1 LKRSVLFTSV
11 LAVLFAFPA
20 MADDPPA
27 GVVMALSGS
36 TTPPIAAMAEIPSGT
51 PVQLAPGAELTFLH
65 YGKCK
70 LVTVAGGSLTV
81 TRTDFTTDGK
91 IVGEKDGPC
100 PRMHQLRGNTSG
112 MVSGGLVMRGVTA
125 APRWPLN
132 RELVFAG
139 AGSDK
144 LKAAAI
150 YAESRLDAPL
160 VRLDVTG
167 HQARFPANAAALVA
181 NERYVLRLT
190 MADRPDAVDI
200 SFIGAA
206 PDGPSLLVILR

>member
-1 LKRSVLFTSV
+1 MKYLLFLSF
-11 LAVLFAFPA
+11 ALFPIVAH
-20 MADDPPA
+20 ADEPPA

-36 TTPPIAAMAEIPSGT
+36 TTPPIATMAEIPAGT
-51 PVQLAPGAELTFLH
+51 PVQLAPGTELTFLH

-100 PRMHQLRGNTSG
+100 PRVHQLRGNTSG

-144 LKAAAI
+144 LKGAAI

-160 VRLDVTG
+160 VRLDVSG
-167 HQARFPANAAALVA
+167 HQARFPANTAALAA

-190 MADRPDAVDI
+190 MGDGPDAVDI
-200 SFIGAA
+200 PFIGAA